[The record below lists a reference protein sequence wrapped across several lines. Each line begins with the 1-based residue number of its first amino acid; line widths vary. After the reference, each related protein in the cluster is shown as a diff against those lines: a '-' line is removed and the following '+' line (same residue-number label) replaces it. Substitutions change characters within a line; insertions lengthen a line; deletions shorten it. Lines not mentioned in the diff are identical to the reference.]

1 MTKPSLHHDSLIH
14 FAIIISLLFL
24 AKDQFDV
31 LAEETEHLSTSYALF
46 NFFPR
51 VREIW
56 LVHVTTFTDN

>member
-51 VREIW
+51 VREI
-56 LVHVTTFTDN
+56 